1 MPLPA
6 KQPRGPLFTTCVK
19 RRRNRSFYFK
29 NRFLDTFRG
38 FEKRNFP
45 EYPPRVRQSGWDP
58 ALRVVKEG
66 RPLIEWRRQ
75 EREDRSANGSS
86 QIPSQ
91 CSPMGHSAEWEALWG
106 SVRLKPAGFV
116 RNRCLTTIYPRSV
129 TSSVVVVDA

>member
-1 MPLPA
+1 M
-6 KQPRGPLFTTCVK
+6 KRG
-19 RRRNRSFYFK
+19 RNGSFYFK
-29 NRFLDTFRG
+29 NLFLDTLWG
-38 FEKRNFP
+38 LEKRDFP
-45 EYPPRVRQSGWDP
+45 LYPPRARHSGWDP

-66 RPLIEWRRQ
+66 RPLIDWRRQ
-75 EREDRSANGSS
+75 EREDRSANGAS